1 MQPTRRTMLKGLGA
15 IGCSLAAH
23 PLTTTMTFA
32 AAPGENR
39 LVVLILRGAMDGIG
53 TLQPVADPAYARL
66 RPELSRASPGADL
79 TQGFALHPRLDPLRP
94 LWAAGE
100 LAFVPAVSTPYRDQ
114 RSHFDGQD
122 MLEAGTGRDVPVGAV
137 RGGWL
142 NRMLGVVPGVTAET
156 AFAIGRDTPLI
167 LTGDQPISSWSPATR
182 LDLSPQARLLLE
194 RLYEADPLFHA
205 AAFEALELAESL
217 GRSEEVDSFGEMM
230 RMTRDAQA
238 EERAAEGARALAS
251 FAAARLR
258 EETRIASFSLT
269 GWDTHRGQRSALDQA
284 LRRLSDSIL
293 TLRDELG
300 PLWGKTAV
308 LAVTEFGRTAAEN
321 GTGGTDHG
329 TGGLMLLVG
338 GAVRGGRLF
347 GGWPG
352 LDESALYD
360 RRDLMP
366 LDDVRRYAA
375 WVLRGLYGI
384 EAGTLGSVVFPGLD
398 LGDDPGVLV

>member
-1 MQPTRRTMLKGLGA
+1 MLGA
-15 IGCSLAAH
+15 
-23 PLTTTMTFA
+23 
-32 AAPGENR
+32 
-39 LVVLILRGAMDGIG
+39 
-53 TLQPVADPAYARL
+53 
-66 RPELSRASPGADL
+66 
-79 TQGFALHPRLDPLRP
+79 
-94 LWAAGE
+94 
-100 LAFVPAVSTPYRDQ
+100 
-114 RSHFDGQD
+114 
-122 MLEAGTGRDVPVGAV
+122 
-137 RGGWL
+137 
-142 NRMLGVVPGVTAET
+142 VPGVTAET

-167 LTGDQPISSWSPATR
+167 LTGDQPVSSWSPATR

-238 EERAAEGARALAS
+238 EERAAEGARTLAS

-269 GWDTHRGQRSALDQA
+269 GWDTHRGQRNALDQA

-329 TGGLMLLVG
+329 TGGLMLLAG